1 MTTVAFVGL
10 GVMGRPMAV
19 NLQAKGFDVVAFT
32 RSEGSRAKGRDA
44 GLTVVDSIEDLP
56 TSPDAVVTVLPDAPD
71 VRAVLDAYA
80 PLLEG
85 PTTVIDMS
93 TIAPSAARE
102 HAELLAKSGHR
113 ALDAP
118 VSGGEAGAI
127 EGVLSIMVGGDA
139 ETVEASTPI
148 LEAMGT
154 TIVHVGPAGAGQVVK
169 AANQLIVA
177 GNIQMLA
184 EALVLIEAQGIETGP
199 ALDVLGGGLAG
210 STVLQRK
217 KQAMLDRSFQ
227 PGFRLELH
235 QKDLG
240 IVEDTARES
249 NVPLPAGSLVTGLV
263 RELVARGDGGLD
275 HSALYRLQ
283 AELAGRTDA

>member
-1 MTTVAFVGL
+1 MIVAFIGL
-10 GVMGRPMAV
+10 GVMGRPMAK
-19 NLQAKGFDVVAFT
+19 NLQSAGFEVVAFT
-32 RSEGSRAKGRDA
+32 RSEGGRERSRAD
-44 GLTVVDSIEDLP
+44 GLTVVDAIGALP
-56 TSPDAVVTVLPDAPD
+56 SSPDAIVTVLPDAPD
-71 VRAVLDAYA
+71 VRAVLDAYL
-80 PLLEG
+80 PLLDG
-85 PTTVIDMS
+85 ATTLVDMS
-93 TIAPSAARE
+93 TIAPNAARE
-102 HAELLAKSGHR
+102 HAEILGRSGHR
-113 ALDAP
+113 AIDAP

-127 EGVLSIMVGGDA
+127 EGVLSIMVGG
-139 ETVEASTPI
+139 EADDIDRVRPL

-177 GNIQMLA
+177 GNIQILA

-199 ALDVLGGGLAG
+199 ALDVLAGGLAG

-217 KQAMLDRSFQ
+217 RQAMLDRSFA

-235 QKDLG
+235 QKDLD
-240 IVEDTARES
+240 IVAGAACES
-249 NVPLPAGSLVTGLV
+249 GVPLPVGSLVSQLV
-263 RELVARGDGGLD
+263 RSLVARGDGGLD

>member
-1 MTTVAFVGL
+1 MTTIAFVGL
-10 GVMGRPMAV
+10 GVMGTPMAR

-44 GLTVVDSIEDLP
+44 GLTVVDAIDELP
-56 TSPDAVVTVLPDAPD
+56 VSPDAVVTVLPDAPD

-80 PLLEG
+80 PRLEG
-85 PTTVIDMS
+85 STIVIDMS

-102 HAELLAKSGHR
+102 HADMLGELGHR
-113 ALDAP
+113 TLDAP
-118 VSGGEAGAI
+118 VSGGEAGAV

-139 ETVEASTPI
+139 DDVERVRPI

-217 KQAMLDRSFQ
+217 RTAMVERSFA

-249 NVPLPAGSLVTGLV
+249 NAPLPAGSLVTGLV
-263 RELVARGDGGLD
+263 RQLVARGDGGLD
-275 HSALYRLQ
+275 HSALYTLQ
-283 AELAGRTDA
+283 AETAGRTDA

>member
-19 NLQAKGFDVVAFT
+19 NLQAKGFDVAAFT

-44 GLTVVDSIEDLP
+44 GLTVVDSIEELP
-56 TSPDAVVTVLPDAPD
+56 TTPDAVVTVLPDAPD

-80 PLLEG
+80 PLLES
-85 PTTVIDMS
+85 PTMVIDMS
-93 TIAPSAARE
+93 TIAPSTARE
-102 HAELLAKSGHR
+102 HAETLSKDGHR
-113 ALDAP
+113 VLDAP

-139 ETVEASTPI
+139 ETVDAARPI

-217 KQAMLDRSFQ
+217 KQAMLDRSFA

-283 AELAGRTDA
+283 AETAGRTDA